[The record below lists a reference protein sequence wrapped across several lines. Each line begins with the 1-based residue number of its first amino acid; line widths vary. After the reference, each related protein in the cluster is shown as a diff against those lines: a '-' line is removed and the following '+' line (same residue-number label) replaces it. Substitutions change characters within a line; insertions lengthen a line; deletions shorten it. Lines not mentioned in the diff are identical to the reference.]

1 MDEILKDLP
10 YKEGFFNN
18 AYMAFGQFKVA
29 GHTMDYLFNLMSY
42 NVLSDRTG
50 WASYFVLLD
59 ETKNEQVEYGETY
72 TKDSG
77 TIMASTE
84 RLAIRTTDFEIS
96 LREDGLHLL
105 FEVEDFTLQLIL
117 NPRYKAQ
124 FVNDTGELDIGS
136 MSVFDFSYPYCETT
150 GSYFIGGHL
159 LEIHGDSW
167 FHRKWQNNLPQVST
181 LPLFG
186 RKHLIRS
193 TEKKL
198 NAKASY
204 QTFWGV
210 ISAKLDAEYA
220 LNFWFAYDNGQEYDW
235 AVITMQAGFERK
247 VEMEPVGNEILDYM
261 EAEHEDHD
269 LKLTTHVNAPDLD
282 LHFLLSFR
290 PKRHRSI
297 FEEMDNL
304 YFFEGLTRIK
314 GTWNGVPLAGYTYI
328 GISDS
333 V

>member
-1 MDEILKDLP
+1 M
-10 YKEGFFNN
+10 
-18 AYMAFGQFKVA
+18 
-29 GHTMDYLFNLMSY
+29 
-42 NVLSDRTG
+42 
-50 WASYFVLLD
+50 
-59 ETKNEQVEYGETY
+59 
-72 TKDSG
+72 
-77 TIMASTE
+77 
-84 RLAIRTTDFEIS
+84 
-96 LREDGLHLL
+96 
-105 FEVEDFTLQLIL
+105 
-117 NPRYKAQ
+117 
-124 FVNDTGELDIGS
+124 NDTGELDIGS

-186 RKHLIRS
+186 RKHPIRS

-282 LHFLLSFR
+282 LHFLLSFKHQSAID
-290 PKRHRSI
+290 PSLKKWTISI
-297 FEEMDNL
+297 SLRDLPELKELGMAYHL
-304 YFFEGLTRIK
+304 LVIPILESR
-314 GTWNGVPLAGYTYI
+314 
-328 GISDS
+328 DS